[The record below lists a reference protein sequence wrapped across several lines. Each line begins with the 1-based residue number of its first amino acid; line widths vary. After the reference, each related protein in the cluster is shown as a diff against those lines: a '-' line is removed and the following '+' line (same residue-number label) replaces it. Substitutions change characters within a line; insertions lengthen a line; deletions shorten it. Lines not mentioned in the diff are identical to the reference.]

1 MANGVG
7 AQDIYDYVKNGISTR
22 KLFPGNRIVEEDLAT
37 ELNTSRT
44 TVRTAIT
51 RLSYD
56 GYLEVIPKKGTF
68 VAKPT
73 FVDMTHVYD
82 MRKLL
87 ECEAVHRAMR
97 RIDEAGLQRMEDC
110 LKRQEQLEA
119 NFTMLEYIKI
129 NRDFHYEIIKAA
141 DNDYLEKFLSEL
153 FNKTAIFLTFYDK
166 STSNVES
173 LNTHRCIY
181 EAIKGGNEEAAID
194 AIRKDNQVAKS
205 WIEI

>member
-1 MANGVG
+1 MANGVT
-7 AQDIYDYVKNGISTR
+7 AQDIYDYVKNCISTR
-22 KLFPGNRIVEEDLAT
+22 KLFPGNRIVEEDLAS

-44 TVRTAIT
+44 TVRSAIT
-51 RLSYD
+51 KLHYD
-56 GYLEVIPKKGTF
+56 GFLEVIPKKGTF

-73 FVDMTHVYD
+73 FIDMTHVYD

-87 ECEAVHRAMR
+87 ECEATRRAIR
-97 RIDEAGLQRMEDC
+97 RIDEEGLKRMEEC
-110 LKRQEQLEA
+110 LRRQEALEE
-119 NFTMLEYIKI
+119 NFSMIEYIKV
-129 NRDFHYEIIKAA
+129 NRDFHYEIIKAT

-173 LNTHRCIY
+173 LATHRRIF
-181 EAIKGGNEEAAID
+181 EGIKSGNEEEAIE
-194 AIRKDNQVAKS
+194 AMKEDNQVAKN